1 MLSVGLQL
9 SVAEGL
15 SVGSGSE
22 HSMVRSAGQ
31 VMTGGVES
39 MIWISWRHKMLV
51 FPQESVPNHI
61 RSMVYCC
68 GHGPAFGMSIYVTSG
83 EGSQASEAVAIPV
96 FEGSVLSLHSMVIN
110 GGHISIGAVVS
121 MTVITCT
128 QVSPSLQSLTAIQ
141 VRFIV

>member
-1 MLSVGLQL
+1 MLL
-9 SVAEGL
+9 SIKSRSEACIRTQFQGEAPGKFNIRFI
-15 SVGSGSE
+15 GSPTSSIAVSYT
-22 HSMVRSAGQ
+22 HLDVYKRQ
-31 VMTGGVES
+31 
-39 MIWISWRHKMLV
+39 
-51 FPQESVPNHI
+51 
-61 RSMVYCC
+61 MVYCC